1 MPAVPSGEPSARRA
15 WSIRPVRPSWTTWA
29 GARSLAAQA
38 WSGHRLFIIVA
49 IPAVLL
55 RVDAELGYRWQA
67 WFNDSFQYVQN
78 TVHFNLDP
86 TRVSGYSIWLK
97 ILEPFHSF
105 ALVTIL
111 QHLMGLAVAVMV
123 YALARH
129 RYRAPA
135 WLATLAT
142 VPVLYDGFEIQLEH
156 LILSDVPLLFLL
168 VLATTMLLW
177 NPAGPSLRT
186 CVVVGLLLGIADC
199 FRAVGLPLLAVFAVF
214 MIIKRVSWRRVA
226 AAIVVCLIPVA
237 AYAGVFD
244 LEHGQFAMSDATGVF
259 LYSRVMTFAECSKMN
274 IPLTPPDNAELALCT
289 TVPPDKRP
297 IAQAY
302 IWTTSTPLDTFSPSK
317 FSPVANQ
324 VAEKFAIRAIEAQPL
339 GYAKAVFDD
348 TWRVFRWKRVI
359 FPNAQTYDEY
369 LFGYHAVPIPA
380 WDDTTT
386 GKYGSYAAD
395 YVQGNPVTH
404 VVAPFSTIIR
414 VYQRYVWLPGTVYG
428 LILLLGA
435 GGILLDWRRLGG
447 DALLPWTISFALVFI
462 PAATAEFDYRY
473 VLPAVPFAC
482 LAAVMAFS
490 QGTAGGRLVR
500 RLAGR
505 RRGRAGVAGPA
516 VSPEPA
522 VSRGGAVSG
531 QVGGTSPVASA
542 AASVSGS
549 IRSRESRSVSVSR
562 GVSGGAGQP
571 SAPAVGSGDD
581 QGDFT
586 ADGT

>member
-1 MPAVPSGEPSARRA
+1 LRVMPAAPSREPSARRA
-15 WSIRPVRPSWTTWA
+15 WSIRKVKPSWTGT
-29 GARSLAAQA
+29 RSLAART
-38 WSGHRLFIIVA
+38 WSGHRLFLIVA

-67 WFNDSFQYVQN
+67 WFNDSFEYVQN
-78 TVHFNLDP
+78 TVKFNLDP
-86 TRVSGYSIWLK
+86 TRASGYSVFLK
-97 ILEPFHSF
+97 ILQPFHSY
-105 ALVTIL
+105 AVVTIL

-156 LILSDVPLLFLL
+156 LILSDIPLLFLL

-186 CVVVGLLLGIADC
+186 CVLVGLLLGLADC
-199 FRAVGLPLLAVFAVF
+199 FRAVGLPLLVVFAVF
-214 MIIKRVSWRRVA
+214 MIIRRVSWRKVA
-226 AAIVVCLIPVA
+226 ATIVVCLIPVA
-237 AYAGVFD
+237 GYAGVFD
-244 LEHGQFAMSDATGVF
+244 LEHGQLAMSDATGVF
-259 LYSRVMTFAECSKMN
+259 LYSRVMTFAECAKMSV
-274 IPLTPPDNAELALCT
+274 PKDELSLCT

-302 IWTTSTPLDTFSPSK
+302 IWTSESPLDRFPPSK
-317 FSPVANQ
+317 FSPVPNQ
-324 VAEKFAIRAIEAQPL
+324 LAENFAIRAIEAQPL
-339 GYAKAVFDD
+339 SYAKAVLDD
-348 TWRVFRWKRVI
+348 TWRVFGWKRVI
-359 FPNAQTYDEY
+359 FPNAATYDEY
-369 LFGYHAVPIPA
+369 LFGYHSLPIPA
-380 WDDTTT
+380 WDDANL
-386 GKYGSYAAD
+386 GKYHSYAAA
-395 YVQGNPVTH
+395 YVHGNPATN
-404 VVAPFSTIIR
+404 VVAPFASIIR
-414 VYQRYVWLPGTVYG
+414 GYQRYVWLPGTVYG

-447 DALLPWTISFALVFI
+447 DALLPWTISLALIVI

-490 QGTAGGRLVR
+490 SGTAGGRLVR

-505 RRGRAGVAGPA
+505 RRGGAVVVDTVAA

-522 VSRGGAVSG
+522 VSRGAAGA
-531 QVGGTSPVASA
+531 SPAGAGAS
-542 AASVSGS
+542 SVSGS
-549 IRSRESRSVSVSR
+549 RESMGSRSVSVS
-562 GVSGGAGQP
+562 GGISGGAGQP

-581 QGDFT
+581 QGDLA